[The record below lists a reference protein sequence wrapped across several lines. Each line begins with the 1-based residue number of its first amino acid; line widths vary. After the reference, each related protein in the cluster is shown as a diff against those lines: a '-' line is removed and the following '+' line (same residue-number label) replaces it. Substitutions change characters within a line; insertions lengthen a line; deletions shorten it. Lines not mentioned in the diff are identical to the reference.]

1 MSLIR
6 WRSEENPFPT
16 LQQEMMNRLF
26 PDYGQWGRG
35 AAPAPTGRWAPAI
48 DVTETPETFVVET
61 EVPGIDPKDVE
72 ISVIGDTLT
81 LKGEKTS
88 TKETKDVVRH
98 HVERTYGA
106 FSRSVT
112 LPAAVDPDRLS
123 ATSEHGILTITLG
136 KREEVKPRRITV
148 KAQ

>member
-6 WRSEENPFPT
+6 WRSEENPFAA
-16 LQQEMMNRLF
+16 LQQQMNKLF
-26 PDYGQWGRG
+26 QDFGQWGRAVQPSASG
-35 AAPAPTGRWAPAI
+35 TWLPAI

-81 LKGEKTS
+81 VKGEKES
-88 TKETKDVVRH
+88 TKETKDAVRH
-98 HVERTYGA
+98 HIERAYGA

-112 LPAAVDPDRLS
+112 LPAAVDPERLN
-123 ATSEHGILTITLG
+123 ATSKDGVLTITLG
-136 KREEVKPRRITV
+136 KREEVKPRKISV

>member
-1 MSLIR
+1 MSVIR
-6 WRSEENPFPT
+6 WRGEENPYATF
-16 LQQEMMNRLF
+16 QQEMLNKVF
-26 PDYGQWGRG
+26 PEFGPWGRG
-35 AAPAPTGRWAPAI
+35 AAPAPAGRWVPAI

-61 EVPGIDPKDVE
+61 EVPGIDPKKIE

-81 LKGEKTS
+81 VTGEKES
-88 TKETKDVVRH
+88 TEETKDVVRH

-106 FSRSVT
+106 FARSVT

-123 ATSEHGILTITLG
+123 ATSKDGILTITLG
-136 KREEVKPRRITV
+136 KREEVKPRRISV

>member
-6 WRSEENPFPT
+6 WREEHPIGA
-16 LQQEMMNRLF
+16 LQEQMNKLF
-26 PDYGQWGRG
+26 QDFGRWGRG
-35 AAPAPTGRWAPAI
+35 VGPPASGAWLPAI

-61 EVPGIDPKDVE
+61 EVPGIDPQDVE

-81 LKGEKTS
+81 VKGEKES
-88 TKETKDVVRH
+88 TRETKDAVRH

-106 FSRSVT
+106 FSRTVT

-123 ATSEHGILTITLG
+123 ALSKNGVLTITLG
-136 KREEVKPRRITV
+136 KREEVKPHKITV
-148 KAQ
+148 KAE

>member
-16 LQQEMMNRLF
+16 LQQEMMNKLF
-26 PDYGQWGRG
+26 PEFGQWGRG
-35 AAPAPTGRWAPAI
+35 VAASPTGRWVPLI

-61 EVPGIDPKDVE
+61 EVPGIDPKNVE

-81 LKGEKTS
+81 VKGEKTS
-88 TKETKDVVRH
+88 TRETKDVVRH

-112 LPAAVDPDRLS
+112 LPAAVDPDRLT
-123 ATSEHGILTITLG
+123 ATSEHGILTVTLG

>member
-6 WRSEENPFPT
+6 WRSEEPFT
-16 LQQEMMNRLF
+16 SLQQEMNRLLQEF
-26 PDYGQWGRG
+26 AQGGRG
-35 AAPAPTGRWAPAI
+35 VARAPASGAWAPAI

-61 EVPGIDPKDVE
+61 EVPGIDPKKVE

-81 LKGEKTS
+81 VRGEKES
-88 TKETKDVVRH
+88 IRETKDVVRH

-112 LPAAVDPDRLS
+112 LPAAVDPDRLN
-123 ATSEHGILTITLG
+123 ATSKDGVLTITLG

>member
-6 WRSEENPFPT
+6 WRSEEDPFAA
-16 LQQEMMNRLF
+16 LQQQMNRLF
-26 PDYGQWGRG
+26 QDFGQWGRG
-35 AAPAPTGRWAPAI
+35 AAPTAGGTWLPAI

-81 LKGEKTS
+81 VKGEKES
-88 TKETKDVVRH
+88 TRETKDAVRH

-106 FSRSVT
+106 FSRTVT
-112 LPAAVDPDRLS
+112 LPAGVDPERLS
-123 ATSEHGILTITLG
+123 AMSKNGVLTITLG
-136 KREEVKPRRITV
+136 KREEVKPRKITV

>member
-6 WRSEENPFPT
+6 WRGEESPYPT

-26 PDYGQWGRG
+26 PDFGGWSRG
-35 AAPAPTGRWAPAI
+35 AAPAQAGQWAPAI

-61 EVPGIDPKDVE
+61 EVPGIDPKNIE

-81 LKGEKTS
+81 VAGEKES
-88 TKETKDVVRH
+88 TAETKDVVRH

-106 FSRSVT
+106 FARSVT
-112 LPAAVDPDRLS
+112 LPAAVDPNRLGAS
-123 ATSEHGILTITLG
+123 SKDGILTITLG

>member
-35 AAPAPTGRWAPAI
+35 GAPAPAGRWAPAI

-61 EVPGIDPKDVE
+61 EVPGIDPKNVE

-81 LKGEKTS
+81 
-88 TKETKDVVRH
+88 V
-98 HVERTYGA
+98 
-106 FSRSVT
+106 
-112 LPAAVDPDRLS
+112 
-123 ATSEHGILTITLG
+123 
-136 KREEVKPRRITV
+136 
-148 KAQ
+148 